1 MRNRDLDSHAPYN
14 AFSIDE
20 EGCLDN
26 SSYEIDFWSV
36 GIVIFEII
44 AGTELVIPAVT
55 ATEVEVLLQMCE
67 PHMDEETV
75 QLLQHLLFDAHEGYL
90 DKYLSEVLPEQ
101 PNVIAEN
108 VRALYA
114 ATKEDSHLSSQLFE
128 FKDKWFKDN
137 A

>member
-1 MRNRDLDSHAPYN
+1 MVRNIQPSTICFSDEDCKVIFSDVSRMCKEGEMRNRDLDSHAPYN

-36 GIVIFEII
+36 GIVVFEII

-67 PHMDEETV
+67 PYMDDETV
-75 QLLQHLLFDAHEGYL
+75 QLL
-90 DKYLSEVLPEQ
+90 
-101 PNVIAEN
+101 
-108 VRALYA
+108 
-114 ATKEDSHLSSQLFE
+114 
-128 FKDKWFKDN
+128 
-137 A
+137 